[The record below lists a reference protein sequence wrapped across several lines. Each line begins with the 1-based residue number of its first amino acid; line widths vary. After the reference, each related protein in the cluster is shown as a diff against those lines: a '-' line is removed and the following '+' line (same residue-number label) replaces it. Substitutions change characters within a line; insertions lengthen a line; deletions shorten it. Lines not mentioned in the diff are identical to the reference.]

1 MIQLYLGAV
10 GFEPALICVVC
21 LHEKFSTYFLI
32 GFSRDEFIKRRLR
45 QLYFELFQVSKMSSS
60 SNNQNPRKK
69 DIGNSE
75 LLWKLMLKPIQL
87 QNIKRML
94 QKNFGKVV
102 KEDPEKQNQMMLEFR
117 TKEASKKA
125 NC

>member
-60 SNNQNPRKK
+60 SKQSKSSKEGHWKFRALVEAHVKANPTIEYQEDAAEELRKSCERRPRKAEPN
-69 DIGNSE
+69 D
-75 LLWKLMLKPIQL
+75 
-87 QNIKRML
+87 
-94 QKNFGKVV
+94 
-102 KEDPEKQNQMMLEFR
+102 
-117 TKEASKKA
+117 A
-125 NC
+125 